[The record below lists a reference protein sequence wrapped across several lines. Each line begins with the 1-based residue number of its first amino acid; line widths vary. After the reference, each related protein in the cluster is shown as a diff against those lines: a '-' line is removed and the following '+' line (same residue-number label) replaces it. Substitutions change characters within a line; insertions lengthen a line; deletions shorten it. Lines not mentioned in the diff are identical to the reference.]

1 MDSSGAMDQAE
12 EVAQEKDVVEQ
23 CGVVVGEEEAAEVEA
38 NVVEAGEEEGQ
49 VLI

>member
-1 MDSSGAMDQAE
+1 MDSSGAVDQVE
-12 EVAQEKDVVEQ
+12 EVAQEKDVVAE
-23 CGVVVGEEEAAEVEA
+23 CEVAVGEEEAAEVEA